1 MTSEPR
7 KRDGAVNASNRQ
19 AKKRKKIGECSS
31 SLVTYEKPV
40 ALDALPWNQVPLPDN
55 IDDAEGFYGLEEID
69 GVNVIRDG
77 NILKFTAAAVSTGLD
92 EVEFE
97 GFSDNASSKDT
108 QEKKSTIPLSQKSS
122 KKQIS
127 RKEKV
132 VKNTAKDPDIAKE
145 TKENLFSSLPDIT
158 DNADI
163 DLSGW
168 VALDLSSSLLSALS
182 KLGFSKPTVIQST
195 AIPEILAGHD
205 VVGKASTGSGKT
217 LAFAIPIVESW
228 LEANYKVNKSEDSKS
243 RLPIA
248 LILSPTRE
256 LAHQLTTHI
265 KCLCQDFPNTLN
277 IATVTGGLSVQK
289 QHRQISNADIII
301 GTPGRLWEVI
311 SSDQKILEAF
321 QHVKFLVIDEAD
333 RLLTEGHFK
342 EAEDILNALDRQ
354 QGQDEASDKE
364 ERSLPTRQ
372 TLVFSA
378 TFDKGLQQKLTG
390 KGKHGMV
397 NESNSM
403 EYLFRK
409 LNFREDNPKFIDAN
423 PNSQMA
429 SGLKEGIIECSG
441 IEKDLYLYALLLYH
455 PNQRTLVF
463 ANSIHSVKR
472 LTPMLQNLGL
482 PAQSLHSQMA
492 QKARLRAIERFG
504 SPKATGQILVATDI
518 AARGLD
524 VGGMQLIIHYHLPR
538 TADMYV
544 HRSGRTARAEAS
556 GTSILMCAPEEVV
569 GTRRLVAKVHAQNFI
584 SSGSKLKNYL
594 KSLDI
599 DRKVVAR
606 LKPRMMLAKQIAD
619 SVIAK
624 EKKGHDDEWLKSAA
638 EELGVDYDSEEFEA
652 TGRESKGRGTGRK
665 LKEKK
670 ARNMSKDE
678 VNSLRREL
686 KLLLEQ
692 RVNVGVSERYLT
704 SSTVNVNELLRG
716 VKGEFLGAVDDIG
729 IDC

>member
-1 MTSEPR
+1 
-7 KRDGAVNASNRQ
+7 
-19 AKKRKKIGECSS
+19 
-31 SLVTYEKPV
+31 
-40 ALDALPWNQVPLPDN
+40 
-55 IDDAEGFYGLEEID
+55 
-69 GVNVIRDG
+69 
-77 NILKFTAAAVSTGLD
+77 TATAVSTELD
-92 EVEFE
+92 EDEFE
-97 GFSDNASSKDT
+97 GFSDNASIKDT
-108 QEKKSTIPLSQKSS
+108 REKKLAVPFSQMPS

-127 RKEKV
+127 RKEKA
-132 VKNTAKDPDIAKE
+132 VKNTTKDPAITKE
-145 TKENLFSSLPDIT
+145 TKENLFSSLLDIADT
-158 DNADI
+158 ADI

-182 KLGFSKPTVIQST
+182 KLGFPKPTVIQST

-228 LEANYKVNKSEDSKS
+228 LEANHKVNMSEDTKS

-265 KCLCQDFPNTLN
+265 KCLCQDFPNPLN
-277 IATVTGGLSVQK
+277 IATVTGGLSIQK

-342 EAEDILNALDRQ
+342 EVEDILNALDRQ
-354 QGQDEASDKE
+354 QSHDQASDEE
-364 ERSLPTRQ
+364 ERSLSTRQ

-390 KGKHGMV
+390 KGKQGMV

-403 EYLFRK
+403 EYLLRK

-463 ANSIHSVKR
+463 TNSIHSVKR

-504 SPKATGQILVATDI
+504 SSKATGQILVATDV

-569 GTRRLVAKVHAQNFI
+569 GTRRLVAKVHAQNVI

-704 SSTVNVNELLRG
+704 SGTVNVNELLRG

-729 IDC
+729 IDYE